1 MLPVREI
8 SQITVFLS
16 VFIVLPRNDRNLLL
30 YTLRKLKVGLGDTYR
45 S

>member
-8 SQITVFLS
+8 SQITVCLF
-16 VFIVLPRNDRNLLL
+16 LPRNDKNLLL
-30 YTLRKLKVGLGDTYR
+30 CTLRKLKVGLGDTYR